1 LPTKPTLESEVQ
13 LQSRSGALRRELG
26 LRDLVFAQIGYIVI
40 PEFFGTAAKAGA
52 YHVALWLLAIA
63 LFFLPLAF
71 LVAHLNR
78 LIPLEGG
85 LYEWARL
92 AFGDQIGFLVA
103 WNLWLY
109 AVIYMALIGMV
120 TTSFVAYALGPGA
133 AWITASKWIVLATSF
148 ALIAALILLARVGF
162 HIGKWVTNTGGF
174 FTLLVLGALVLMP
187 LFHSLSVTPAGYHPL
202 RAVLPPPTFF
212 TLSIFSKMALGALC
226 GFEYVAIFSGECRNP
241 ERNLARSIL
250 LTAPLIALLYI
261 LGTSAI
267 LAFVPSDAVDVIAAI
282 PQALTRGF
290 HSLGLSG
297 IILPASVLLLLTNY
311 FATFNVNFNGCARL
325 PMVAGWDH
333 LLPSWFTRLHPK
345 YRTPVN
351 SIYFAGAVAMV
362 VSIVVLIGVG
372 EQEAFELLLVL
383 AFAFYATAY
392 LALFAIPL
400 LARKELNIR
409 PALWLRIG
417 AVFGLLVTLLYIL
430 LSVFPIVDV
439 QSSWEYSAKTAIGL
453 LGANAIGIVLYR
465 WGRKKASVSA
475 NVVSGAGAN

>member
-1 LPTKPTLESEVQ
+1 LPTRPTLEGEAQ
-13 LQSRSGALRRELG
+13 LQSRAGALRKELG
-26 LRDLVFAQIGYIVI
+26 LRDLVLAQIGYIVI

-52 YHVALWLLAIA
+52 YHVALWLLAIV

-78 LIPLEGG
+78 LMPLEGG

-109 AVIYMALIGMV
+109 AVIYMALVGLV

-133 AWITASKWIVLATSF
+133 AWIAASKWIVLAASF

-162 HIGKWVTNTGGF
+162 HIGKWVTNAGGF

-187 LFHSLSVTPAGYHPL
+187 LAHSLRTPADYHPL
-202 RAVLPPPTFF
+202 HLILPPLTLF
-212 TLSIFSKMALGALC
+212 TLSAFSKMALGALC
-226 GFEYVAIFSGECRNP
+226 GFEYVAIFAGECRNP

-250 LTAPLIALLYI
+250 LTAPLIGLLYI

-267 LAFVPSDAVDVIAAI
+267 LAFIPADAVDVTAAI
-282 PQALTRGF
+282 PQALSRSFRSFGF
-290 HSLGLSG
+290 AG

-311 FATFNVNFNGCARL
+311 LATFNVNFNGCARL

-333 LLPSWFTRLHPK
+333 LLPAWFTRLHPK
-345 YRTPVN
+345 YKTPVN

-362 VSIVVLIGVG
+362 VSMVVLIGVG

-400 LARKELNIR
+400 LARKELGIR

-417 AVFGLLVTLLYIL
+417 AVSAFLMTVLYIL
-430 LSVFPIVDV
+430 LSVFPIIDV
-439 QSSWEYSAKTAIGL
+439 QSRWEYFAKTVSVI
-453 LGANAIGIVLYR
+453 LGANAIGIGLYR
-465 WGRKKASVSA
+465 LGRKKAA
-475 NVVSGAGAN
+475 PLRDSGADLLA